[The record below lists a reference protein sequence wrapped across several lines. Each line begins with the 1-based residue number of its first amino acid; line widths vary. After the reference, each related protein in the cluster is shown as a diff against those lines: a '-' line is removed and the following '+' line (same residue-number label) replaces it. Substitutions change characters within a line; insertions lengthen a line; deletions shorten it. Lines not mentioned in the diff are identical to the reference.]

1 MRLHRILLL
10 IIIAAVPLFVRA
22 DIAESGEALV
32 KRRQHNQLKLL
43 NEKFGT
49 PIAPFPVGQALVS
62 LEMSGTS
69 LSVLIVGPI
78 EGNAKAY
85 ATALDAWREKEK
97 LPGTVVY
104 SQEDDCAAAA
114 WELTQPKLWAKSAKL
129 EAPLRSLAVA
139 LSQVEKEVRFT
150 LAVRKASAMQ
160 GFPPP
165 GSTSSAGTQLWK
177 FEDASEVPTVATATT
192 TAGPNDATLAIIWL
206 LFMPVVTWI
215 IAPLVW
221 FVTMRFGSDVVA
233 RRKIYSKAIMGGI
246 MGAIGLHA
254 VATFFVLTG
263 RTFDPISQI
272 WFASRFT
279 SIAMPV
285 VLVGLPIGLIPL
297 LILQKKERK
306 LFGLGEGE
314 PVVERKSVLPADD
327 PLSEKKA
334 SKTIKWVALGTFA
347 GLGIFYAITQTLPT
361 SSKLRSLSPF
371 FFFLIGSIVVR
382 LVTSW
387 VEDRRHQAVAASPEY
402 GELIARFLPRGSAM
416 NRVMGTNAR
425 VKLDTRSIASFS
437 ASAPTGNEVKVGVDL
452 VATLSDEELDFV
464 IAHELAHIKLKHP
477 QKQLLIFLAPF
488 LALILSVFLLVSLKA
503 PRAVILIML
512 PFLILEIVSMRW
524 LVRRQELV
532 CDEMAVRATGNKEA
546 AKSALLKITYGSSN
560 PGVHTID
567 TTHPAV
573 QKRLAAIDALPWPL
587 S

>member
-1 MRLHRILLL
+1 
-10 IIIAAVPLFVRA
+10 
-22 DIAESGEALV
+22 
-32 KRRQHNQLKLL
+32 
-43 NEKFGT
+43 
-49 PIAPFPVGQALVS
+49 
-62 LEMSGTS
+62 
-69 LSVLIVGPI
+69 
-78 EGNAKAY
+78 
-85 ATALDAWREKEK
+85 
-97 LPGTVVY
+97 
-104 SQEDDCAAAA
+104 
-114 WELTQPKLWAKSAKL
+114 
-129 EAPLRSLAVA
+129 
-139 LSQVEKEVRFT
+139 
-150 LAVRKASAMQ
+150 
-160 GFPPP
+160 
-165 GSTSSAGTQLWK
+165 
-177 FEDASEVPTVATATT
+177 
-192 TAGPNDATLAIIWL
+192 
-206 LFMPVVTWI
+206 
-215 IAPLVW
+215 
-221 FVTMRFGSDVVA
+221 
-233 RRKIYSKAIMGGI
+233 MGGI

-254 VATFFVLTG
+254 VATIFVLTG

-297 LILQKKERK
+297 FILQKKERK

-387 VEDRRHQAVAASPEY
+387 VEDRRHKVVAASPQF
-402 GELIARFLPRGSAM
+402 GELFARLRSRAAVA
-416 NRVMGTNAR
+416 NQAMGTDAR